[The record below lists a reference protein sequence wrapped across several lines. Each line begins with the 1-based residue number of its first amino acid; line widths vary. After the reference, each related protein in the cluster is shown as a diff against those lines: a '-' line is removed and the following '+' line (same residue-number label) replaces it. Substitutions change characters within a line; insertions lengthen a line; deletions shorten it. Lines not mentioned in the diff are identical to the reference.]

1 MKKNILITGVAGFIG
16 SKVAERFKN
25 KNFNII
31 GVDDLST
38 GNLKNI
44 PTGIRFI
51 RGDLS
56 QKKVISLL
64 PKRCYQILHL
74 AGQSSGEISFDDP
87 INDLNK
93 NTLSTL
99 NLINYGIHQ
108 KVKLFLFA
116 SSMSV
121 YGELI
126 KKKASEKD
134 VCNPLSCYGVS
145 KLTSEK
151 YLKIFSKKLPFV
163 SLRMFNV
170 YGPGQDMSNLRQGM
184 VSIYLAQAIKNKKII
199 IKGSLNRVRDF
210 IYIDDVVE
218 GWFQA
223 SQSKKSINQII
234 NIGSGKPTTVKK
246 LIKLINKKIKKVNY
260 KSSKGTKGDQNY
272 VCSDNRSMRVKLG
285 IKKFVSLE
293 KGLEKFI
300 ASIK

>member
-1 MKKNILITGVAGFIG
+1 MKVLITGVAGFIG

-25 KNFNII
+25 KNLNII
-31 GVDDLST
+31 GIDDLSS
-38 GNLKNI
+38 GNLRNI
-44 PTGIRFI
+44 PKGIKFI
-51 RGDLS
+51 KGDLS
-56 QKKVISLL
+56 QKKTISLL

-74 AGQSSGEISFDDP
+74 AGQSSGEVSFDDP
-87 INDLNK
+87 AHDLEK

-99 NLINYGIHQ
+99 NLISYGIKQ

-121 YGELI
+121 YGEIL
-126 KKKASEKD
+126 KKKATEKD
-134 VCNPLSCYGVS
+134 ECNPLSCYGVS

-170 YGPGQDMSNLRQGM
+170 YGPGQDMNNLRQGM
-184 VSIYLAQAIKNKKII
+184 VSIYLAQAITKKKII
-199 IKGSLNRVRDF
+199 VKGSLNRVRDF

-223 SQSKKSINQII
+223 SKSKKSRNQVI
-234 NIGSGKPTTVKK
+234 NIGSGVPITVKK
-246 LIKLINKKIKKVNY
+246 LIKLITKKIKKVTY

-272 VCSDNRSMRVKLG
+272 VCSDNRSMKLKLG

-293 KGLEKFI
+293 KGLDKFI
-300 ASIK
+300 SSVK